1 MIWDDNNNRADPIGD
16 RDLISIIRRVNNCTH
31 SGEILSQID
40 HHCAEMEVNFCK
52 NRVVD
57 PNCINRGS
65 TDLSMGAG

>member
-1 MIWDDNNNRADPIGD
+1 MIIINNNGADPIDD
-16 RDLISIIRRVNNCTH
+16 RDLISIIRRLNDCTH
-31 SGEILSQID
+31 SGEILSIV

-52 NRVVD
+52 NRVVA